1 MVKKFS
7 DYKGK
12 HKLIVYT
19 CRNSPTKL
27 DKEVLLAIEGVDIDT
42 QMYPSIQ
49 KWKSTIK
56 TYSSSDM
63 QR

>member
-1 MVKKFS
+1 MKS
-7 DYKGK
+7 YD
-12 HKLIVYT
+12 LSMYT
-19 CRNSPTKL
+19 CRHSPTKL
-27 DKEVLLAIEGVDIDT
+27 DQEVLLAIEGADIDP

-49 KWKSTIK
+49 KWRSTIK

>member
-1 MVKKFS
+1 MITNENINVFN
-7 DYKGK
+7 
-12 HKLIVYT
+12 

-27 DKEVLLAIEGVDIDT
+27 DKEVLLAIEFSDVDP
-42 QMYPSIQ
+42 QMYPSIE
-49 KWKSTIK
+49 KWKSTMK